1 MTIPHA
7 DAPDYAY
14 ESPAIRAG
22 RTLAAAIAVFLGG
35 YLLLNAFAGQ
45 LVVATSSALS
55 GITGRPSPYLPETVV
70 LLYVSQFLFALV
82 VVVAGLLLAEGPR
95 TGRLIGAAVVVV
107 TSIVTLLLLALRISG
122 ITPFPGGRAGIPF
135 QALFNNH
142 WFAIVLFVGFAWLL
156 TRQARLGWLALLATL
171 VLVPIPIALAFA
183 GADAG
188 VTQLVMYL
196 LSGLVGAGIILAG
209 RPWRD

>member
-7 DAPDYAY
+7 DAPAYAY
-14 ESPAIRAG
+14 ESPAIRPG

-82 VVVAGLLLAEGPR
+82 VVVAGLLLADGALPR
-95 TGRLIGAAVVVV
+95 RLIGAAVVVV

-122 ITPFPGGRAGIPF
+122 ITPFPGGRDGIPF

-142 WFAIVLFVGFAWLL
+142 WFAVVLFVGFAWLL
-156 TRQARLGWLALLATL
+156 TRHAKLGWLVLLATL
-171 VLVPIPIALAFA
+171 VLIPTPTALYLA
-183 GADAG
+183 GADAA
-188 VTQLVMYL
+188 VVQIVMYL